1 MKFTKVNPGAD
12 ANQIGKEPTW
22 TAGETYDRVDLMRAL
37 SWYNYFCDNKQA
49 KSFLVDYMT
58 SVNRP
63 KEEIALVASSD
74 CKVPNQVG
82 WVARML
88 CMGYAPPQEV
98 KERFVKE
105 FKSILVTTKKQ
116 IKETVVVEQPTA
128 PVHTVSIQDR
138 IKEKAED
145 EVGEVEG
152 LVDDYITSGCKS
164 SIDVAAYFKGKN
176 LSTVVLNRMC
186 EFFIRKAKEFEE
198 VMNSTDAD
206 IKEGYSNF
214 TKVQLR
220 KVKEFYDSLVSE
232 TNRSAVA
239 NKPIRKKRRIK
250 EKPAS
255 VVVAKLNYLQ
265 EFAELGLKSIAP
277 EKIIGA
283 TQVWAYNTKT
293 KLLGV
298 YNAENAKGLTVKGST
313 LQNFN
318 VETSIGKRLR
328 KPEVTIKE
336 LLEAGKIKL
345 KKILSEL
352 STKEL
357 LLTGR
362 LNSDTIIVRVA

>member
-12 ANQIGKEPTW
+12 ATQIGKEPTW
-22 TAGETYDRVDLMRAL
+22 VAGQTYERIDLMRAL
-37 SWYNYFCDNKQA
+37 TWYNYFCDNKQA
-49 KSFLVDYMT
+49 KIFLVDYMT

-63 KEEIALVASSD
+63 KDEIALVVSEG
-74 CKVPNQVG
+74 KIPNQVG
-82 WVARML
+82 WIARML
-88 CMGYAPPQEV
+88 CMGYVPPPEV

-105 FKSILVTTKKQ
+105 FKSILASAKKQ
-116 IKETVVVEQPTA
+116 VKDTVVAVQPVA

-152 LVDDYITSGCKS
+152 LVDDFIASGCKS
-164 SIDVAAYFKGKN
+164 SVDVSAYFKGKN

-239 NKPIRKKRRIK
+239 NKPIRKKRTVK

-255 VVVAKLNYLQ
+255 AVVAKLNYLQ

-352 STKEL
+352 STKES